1 MKPVRLAVRGL
12 AHSLRPGSDRR
23 FEGAARESC
32 LTDDA
37 NSTGSPSFIAVD
49 SKHRIR
55 AEYHSPPDK
64 SALLILKTRT
74 LAVTLVFRRRFAG
87 IGASASREG

>member
-12 AHSLRPGSDRR
+12 AHSLLPVNHRR

-37 NSTGSPSFIAVD
+37 NSTGSPSFSAVD
-49 SKHRIR
+49 SQQRIR
-55 AEYHSPPDK
+55 AEYRSPLYE
-64 SALLILKTRT
+64 SLLILKTGT
-74 LAVTLVFRRRFAG
+74 LGVTLVFRRRFAG